1 VAGRFGNAGQTDYSA
16 ANDLLCKI
24 TSSARRTRPGTRA
37 LALDW
42 TAWGGIGMATRGSIP
57 KIMEMAGVEMLP
69 AEAGVAW
76 IRRELTAHAFAG
88 EVVVAGELGQMAG
101 HHEATGGLDPGAVG
115 TAGAGPMVGDVI
127 AADVL
132 HGLVVQT
139 TLDPV
144 AQPFLDHHRID
155 GTAVLPGVM
164 GMEAFAEVARLLT
177 PDWQVVAIEDVDFRA
192 PLKFYRDEPRTLT
205 VTALLRPDGTD
216 IVAECSLAADRM
228 LPGSAKPQRTVY
240 FTGSVRLSAQARD
253 PEAGTPVRR
262 AAGAPAVGREDIY
275 RLYFHGPAYQ
285 VVAEAWRD
293 DGAAVARLAA
303 GLPPNHEPACLPTVL
318 GPRLAELCF
327 QAAGLWEAGRTGRL
341 ALPAHVGRVL
351 LGTGAPKDAAAGVVA
366 VARAVTSEAGEQ
378 DGFDCT
384 VLDAEGR
391 VILRVEDY
399 RTVALPADLPDDI
412 RVPLA
417 AVMDD
422 IGEGR

>member
-1 VAGRFGNAGQTDYSA
+1 
-16 ANDLLCKI
+16 
-24 TSSARRTRPGTRA
+24 
-37 LALDW
+37 
-42 TAWGGIGMATRGSIP
+42 
-57 KIMEMAGVEMLP
+57 MLP